1 MLIDTEK
8 TFDKIQ
14 HPFMIK
20 TCNQLRIEGNYLSI
34 IQAIYEK
41 PTNSMVKR
49 FNAFPLRSGIWQECS
64 LLLLLFNTV
73 LEFLARSVRQE
84 KEINGIQIRKEEVKL
99 FLFADLML
107 HDLMQKTLKTPQK
120 NC

>member
-20 TCNQLRIEGNYLSI
+20 TCNQLRIEGNYLNI

-64 LLLLLFNTV
+64 LLSLLFNIV
-73 LEFLARSVRQE
+73 LEALTNVVRKE
-84 KEINGIQIRKEEVKL
+84 KEIDSIQFRK
-99 FLFADLML
+99 
-107 HDLMQKTLKTPQK
+107 T
-120 NC
+120 